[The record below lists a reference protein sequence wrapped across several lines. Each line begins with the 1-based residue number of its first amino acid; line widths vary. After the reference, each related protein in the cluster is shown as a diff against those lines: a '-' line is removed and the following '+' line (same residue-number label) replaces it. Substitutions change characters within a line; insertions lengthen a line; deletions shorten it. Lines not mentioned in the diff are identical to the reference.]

1 MRFPRLASVDC
12 HANQGLAR
20 DRAHWERERMTDT
33 IGWIGIGSMGH
44 RMSRHLV
51 TAGHPLVVA
60 DAASTER
67 APPGAKVAASNAEVA
82 GLADTVILSLP
93 DGNVSQAVA
102 REIAA
107 AAPRKVKTVID
118 TSTIGIAAARSCAG
132 ILAASG
138 IEYVDA
144 PVAAG
149 TAGADK
155 STLAT
160 MLACPA
166 ETYER
171 LKPLV
176 SLMGKPFYVGP
187 DPGQGQA
194 VKLLNNFLSA
204 TALAATSEAIA
215 FGVRQNIPMQTIL
228 DILNVSTGRNSATDD
243 KFPRRIMHRRYDA
256 GFTAKLQLKDIRRYL
271 ENARAAGISD
281 QIADAAV
288 EVWSR
293 MDADLPGAD
302 ICEMYPYTRDGRR
315 TG

>member
-1 MRFPRLASVDC
+1 
-12 HANQGLAR
+12 
-20 DRAHWERERMTDT
+20 MTET

-44 RMSRHLV
+44 RMSRHLL
-51 TAGHPLVVA
+51 AGGFSLVMA

-67 APPGAKVAASNAEVA
+67 APAGARIVGSNAEVA
-82 GLADTVILSLP
+82 ALAGTVILSLP

-102 REIAA
+102 RELAGTS
-107 AAPRKVKTVID
+107 PRKVKTVVD
-118 TSTIGIAAARSCAG
+118 TSTIGIAAARGAAE
-132 ILAASG
+132 ILAAAG

-144 PVAAG
+144 PVSGG

-155 STLAT
+155 ATLAI

-171 LKPLV
+171 LRPLM
-176 SLMGKPFYVGP
+176 SLMGKPFHVGP

-215 FGVRQNIPMQTIL
+215 FGVSQNIPMQTIL
-228 DILNVSTGRNSATDD
+228 DIVNASTGRNSATDD
-243 KFPRRIMHRRYDA
+243 KFPRRILHGRYDA
-256 GFTAKLQLKDIRRYL
+256 GFTARLQLKDIKLYL
-271 ENARAAGISD
+271 DNARAAGITD
-281 QIADAAV
+281 EIADTV
-288 EVWSR
+288 VQVWTR

-302 ICEMYPYTRDGRR
+302 ICEMYPYTRDGRKVR
-315 TG
+315 

>member
-1 MRFPRLASVDC
+1 
-12 HANQGLAR
+12 
-20 DRAHWERERMTDT
+20 MTET
-33 IGWIGIGSMGH
+33 IGWIGVGSMGH
-44 RMSRHLV
+44 RMSRHV
-51 TAGHPLVVA
+51 VAAGWPLVVA

-67 APPGAKVAASNAEVA
+67 APPGAKIAAGNTEVAALAE
-82 GLADTVILSLP
+82 TVILSLP

-107 AAPRKVKTVID
+107 ASPRKARTVID
-118 TSTIGIAAARSCAG
+118 TSTIGIAAARACSE
-132 ILAASG
+132 ILAAAG
-138 IEYVDA
+138 VEYVDA
-144 PVAAG
+144 PVSGG

-155 STLAT
+155 ATLAV

-194 VKLLNNFLSA
+194 VKLLNNYLSA
-204 TALAATSEAIA
+204 AALAATSEAIA
-215 FGVRQNIPMQTIL
+215 FGVSQNIPMQTIL

-243 KFPRRIMHRRYDA
+243 KFPRRIMHGRYDA
-256 GFTAKLQLKDIRRYL
+256 GFTARLQLKDIRLYL

-281 QIADAAV
+281 EIADTV
-288 EVWSR
+288 VSVWTA
-293 MDADLPGAD
+293 MDKALPGAD
-302 ICEMYPYTRDGRR
+302 ICEMYPYTRDGRK
-315 TG
+315 GV